1 MQKYPIGIQNFSE
14 LRTSN
19 YLYIDKTQQIHHLLN
34 QGKYYFLSRPRRFG
48 KSLLISI
55 LEAIFLGKKELF
67 EGLWIAPKEHNKID
81 WEKRPVIRLDF
92 GKADFKTIGLEASIH
107 LKLDKIASQYGLQ
120 LEQKD
125 VANKFEELIVKLSQE
140 KKVAILIDEYD
151 KPIIE
156 YLDATELEQAQ
167 ENRAILKQ
175 FYSVIKGLDAYIHF
189 FFLTGVSKFSKV
201 SIFSDLNN
209 LDDLTMTPLGNSLL
223 GYTQAELEHYFSEE
237 IDQLAD
243 QESVARNEI
252 LTKIQQWYNGYSW
265 DWASNET
272 VYNPFSILC
281 LMRHRRFDNFWF
293 ETGTPTFLLKLLRD
307 KQLFEIDKVEVDAVN
322 IKSYQIENLD
332 IYTVLFQTGYLT
344 IAHRPNP
351 FIYELKYPN
360 QEVKTS
366 FEQYL
371 LNYYA
376 EQNHTSSLCYRIA
389 KAFRQGDLEDVQE
402 FFQTLLANIP
412 YDLFEAKQEKY
423 YQAIF
428 YLALKLVGYH
438 IEAEVKTNRGRIDAV
453 VQTEDTIYI
462 IEFKVN
468 QSAEEAIQ
476 QIYDRKYYEKYQNLG
491 KKIGLIG
498 MNCYDKTIKEW
509 LVEWLEQNQ

>member
-1 MQKYPIGIQNFSE
+1 MQKYPIGIQDFSE
-14 LRTSN
+14 LRTGN
-19 YLYIDKTQQIHHLLN
+19 YLYIDKTKYIYKLIA

-48 KSLLISI
+48 KSLLISV
-55 LEAIFLGKKELF
+55 LESIFLGKKELF
-67 EGLWIAPKEHNKID
+67 KGLWIAPKEHDKIE
-81 WEKRPVIRLDF
+81 WEERPVIRLDF
-92 GKADFKTIGLEASIH
+92 GLADFKKIGLEASIH
-107 LKLDKIASQYGLQ
+107 LKLDTIASEHGITL
-120 LEQKD
+120 KTTD
-125 VANKFEELIVKLSQE
+125 HSNKFKELIFKLSQE

-156 YLDATELEQAQ
+156 YLDETELAQAQ
-167 ENRAILKQ
+167 ENRSILKQ
-175 FYSVIKGLDAYIHF
+175 FYSVVKGMDAHIHF

-209 LDDLTMTPLGNSLL
+209 LDDLTMTPSGNSLL
-223 GYTQAELEHYFSEE
+223 GYTQAELEHYFSKE
-237 IDQLAD
+237 IDQLTD
-243 QESVARNEI
+243 QESVTRNEI

-307 KQLFEIDKVEVDAVN
+307 RQLFEIDKTEVDVVN

-332 IYTVLFQTGYLT
+332 IYTILFQTGYLT
-344 IAHRPNP
+344 IANRPNP

-371 LNYYA
+371 LNHYA

-389 KAFRQGDLEDVQE
+389 QAFRKNALDDVEEQ
-402 FFQTLLANIP
+402 FKILLANIP
-412 YDLFEAKQEKY
+412 YDMFEAKQEKY

-428 YLALKLVGYH
+428 YLALKLIGYH
-438 IEAEVKTNRGRIDAV
+438 IEAEVKTNKGRIDAV
-453 VQTEDTIYI
+453 VQSEEAIYI

-468 QSAEEAIQ
+468 QSAKEAIK
-476 QIYDRKYYEKYQNLG
+476 QIHDRKYYEKYQNSE
-491 KKIGLIG
+491 KKIALIG
-498 MNCYDKTIKEW
+498 MNCYDKTVKEW
-509 LVEWLEQNQ
+509 LIEWL